1 MAFKMNYNRDSFPYK
16 TDERVKDD
24 LINIRKNE
32 RPTEQGKGPT
42 KMDENKGYP
51 KHGHDKGLTK
61 TMENKG
67 YPKVK
72 PDYIDIDGDGNK
84 TESMKNAAASKK
96 GFSKT
101 PYEKNKYSSS
111 MPKHGAGHK
120 MSSADEKRYNNLLNT
135 LNKMNDPMSSN
146 RGKSIVK
153 ELKRIKPG
161 FNPEDHTMG
170 Q

>member
-42 KMDENKGYP
+42 KKENMGYP
-51 KHGHDKGLTK
+51 KYGKKHDGPSFNAELRKEAMDPNTTMNKSFKEKVLSSKGPTK
-61 TMENKG
+61 KNMG
-67 YPKVK
+67 YPK
-72 PDYIDIDGDGNK
+72 
-84 TESMKNAAASKK
+84 KNM
-96 GFSKT
+96 G
-101 PYEKNKYSSS
+101 Y
-111 MPKHGAGHK
+111 PKHGAGHK

-135 LNKMNDPMSSN
+135 LNKMNDPMNSN